1 MIAAFATIGRAIR
14 ARLLAWL
21 AISFGCVVVYY
32 AGLLASLSFQFGNW
46 PNYATLYDWPAN
58 IARIFASTP
67 SLTDA
72 LDIARDE
79 WLFEVGYMNMDYGH
93 GISEWSLTLLPA
105 KMLIILAMGMA
116 VATVWALGTARA
128 GACSLAERGTAVATT
143 SLGVGLIGLT
153 GATMTWVVCCATPS
167 WIVGLTMLGLSVAT
181 ANWLEPFGVW
191 LKTGGLLLLGAT
203 AFVMAYRMRGQV
215 AAAMPKR
222 PERPDFRAA
231 TPAEAQR

>member
-1 MIAAFATIGRAIR
+1 MITAFATIGSAVRT
-14 ARLLAWL
+14 RLLAWL
-21 AISFGCVVVYY
+21 AISFGCVAVYY
-32 AGLLASLSFQFGNW
+32 AGLLASLSYQFGNW

-67 SLTDA
+67 SLADA

-105 KMLIILAMGMA
+105 KMLIILAMGML
-116 VATVWALGTARA
+116 VATVWALGTACT

-143 SLGVGLIGLT
+143 SLGVGLVGLT
-153 GATMTWVVCCATPS
+153 GATITWVVCCATPS

-191 LKTGGLLLLGAT
+191 LKFGGLSLLGAT
-203 AFVMAYRMRGQV
+203 AFVMAYRMGGQAAV
-215 AAAMPKR
+215 AAPKW
-222 PERPDFRAA
+222 PAPVPLRAVSA
-231 TPAEAQR
+231 ADIRS